1 MFAPRA
7 VRKPAVAKPKAQ
19 PQPQAKRPLDPA
31 ATTSASGEEPKRK
44 RKSRWGSPNSTAGL
58 AEPRKGD
65 PLFAGLAPSVTFVP
79 KAATTSTAVPQ
90 TTLQQVP
97 EVASA
102 SPPHVS
108 NEPSGSSGNG
118 HGDAETAPAAD
129 STTGVHAVLPSLN
142 SSAAALAPG
151 TDPLA
156 VCPCL
161 ARTGSDRQQPPLA
174 PEASQSE
181 PVSDA
186 DGGREEPSPSPG
198 RGEDVRGSPSPSP
211 EATTEQQAKQVIG
224 ETESD
229 SPPAA
234 PVRKDPYDM
243 FGDEDPAPVVPNAGG
258 TAAATNDLLAED
270 AVDKEGYYHVTQ
282 GELLSGRY
290 KVVADIGR
298 GVFSC
303 VLACVDLKS
312 EEKAVAIK
320 VIKNNHVMNKA
331 AEKEVSILAQISAD
345 DPAGKKHCIHML
357 DSFEHKGHTCMVF
370 DRYEMDLR
378 QVLKTFGR
386 KVGINLNPVRV
397 YGAQLLTAL
406 AQLRK
411 LRIVHADIK
420 PDNVLV
426 TKDKRKVVLA
436 DFGSASDLDDCE
448 ITPYLVSRYYRAPEV
463 SLGHPYGCEIDVWA
477 VGCTL
482 FEMYTGSFLFDGETN
497 NHMLRAI
504 QELRGGFSHKMIRR
518 STLRVKAGFDD
529 DFTFYAQPGR
539 HNKKDKKVRPM
550 KFTSPT
556 RDLFA
561 LLCPPET
568 VAQLSAQEV
577 AKIQLFKDLLEK
589 MLTLDPE
596 KRPTPEEL
604 LTHQFFQ
611 SAKPS
616 TGDKARK

>member
-1 MFAPRA
+1 
-7 VRKPAVAKPKAQ
+7 
-19 PQPQAKRPLDPA
+19 
-31 ATTSASGEEPKRK
+31 
-44 RKSRWGSPNSTAGL
+44 
-58 AEPRKGD
+58 
-65 PLFAGLAPSVTFVP
+65 
-79 KAATTSTAVPQ
+79 
-90 TTLQQVP
+90 
-97 EVASA
+97 
-102 SPPHVS
+102 
-108 NEPSGSSGNG
+108 
-118 HGDAETAPAAD
+118 
-129 STTGVHAVLPSLN
+129 
-142 SSAAALAPG
+142 
-151 TDPLA
+151 
-156 VCPCL
+156 
-161 ARTGSDRQQPPLA
+161 
-174 PEASQSE
+174 
-181 PVSDA
+181 
-186 DGGREEPSPSPG
+186 
-198 RGEDVRGSPSPSP
+198 
-211 EATTEQQAKQVIG
+211 
-224 ETESD
+224 
-229 SPPAA
+229 
-234 PVRKDPYDM
+234 M
-243 FGDEDPAPVVPNAGG
+243 FGDEDPAPGVPNAGG
-258 TAAATNDLLAED
+258 NAHVSNDLLAED
-270 AVDKEGYYHVTQ
+270 AVDKEGYYHVQQ
-282 GELLSGRY
+282 GEVVDGRY

-303 VLACVDLKS
+303 VLACIDEKS
-312 EEKAVAIK
+312 EGKAVAIK

-331 AEKEVSILAQISAD
+331 AEKEVAILSQISAD

-357 DSFEHKGHTCMVF
+357 GSFEHKGHTCMVF
-370 DRYEMDLR
+370 DRYDMDLR
-378 QVLKTFGR
+378 QVLKTYGR
-386 KVGINLNPVRV
+386 KVGIKLNAVRV
-397 YGAQLLTAL
+397 YGAQLLTSL

-426 TKDKRKVVLA
+426 TEDKRKVVLA

-482 FEMYTGSFLFDGETN
+482 FEMYTGNFLFDGESN

-518 STLRVKAGFDD
+518 STLRVKAGFGD

-556 RDLFA
+556 KDMFT

-577 AKIQLFKDLLEK
+577 AKIQLFKDVLEK

-604 LTHQFFQ
+604 LAHQFFQ
-611 SAKPS
+611 NAKSSA
-616 TGDKARK
+616 GEKARK